1 MKPMEA
7 GLGQSLVFLM
17 AARLGLSVAA
27 LGIALGLDALDSHVT
42 ITEWRGFYA
51 TVAFA
56 FLATIGYGLVL
67 PRVRRKR
74 RFAVINIATD
84 IGIVS
89 ALVFFSGG
97 SDSVFTF
104 LYVLVAV
111 YGATQFQRSGALV
124 SAGVSALAYGAV
136 LMAGRPAWEAGS
148 GAPDPL
154 PMLFLVWTVQAG
166 AVLLV
171 AALSSFLAADLR
183 QTREDLNQRTSEL
196 ARLQNLHRRSVESM
210 MTGLLTVDGEG
221 RVTSFNP
228 EAGRITGLAVSSVV
242 GQDVESVIP
251 GVRSHAIAYA
261 ADGRGSRERARMRHR
276 NANGDELHLG
286 VVAYVLRD
294 DGGQPQ
300 GHVVV
305 FQDVTEVV
313 AMECD
318 LRRSE
323 RLAAVGELSASIA
336 HEIRNPLAAIQGA
349 IQTLCRVQSQL
360 DGNVEAKRLV
370 DIAVCE
376 VDRLNQLIS
385 DFLMYARP
393 GPCNPEPVEVAEAV
407 GEVIELFESVRPDAV
422 IVDFCVETGLRVF
435 ADPAQLRQ
443 VLWNLVLN
451 ASQAMPEGGKLRI
464 SANEID
470 GEAPQEHSLSRR
482 NGSLRKHKLKTG
494 HDNRVRCVEV
504 VIADEGVGVPA
515 SELDQVFEP
524 FFTTKRDGS
533 GLGLSTVHRI
543 VEDHGGSVRV
553 NSTVGSGT
561 MIRVRLPGTEAS
573 A

>member
-1 MKPMEA
+1 
-7 GLGQSLVFLM
+7 
-17 AARLGLSVAA
+17 
-27 LGIALGLDALDSHVT
+27 
-42 ITEWRGFYA
+42 
-51 TVAFA
+51 
-56 FLATIGYGLVL
+56 
-67 PRVRRKR
+67 
-74 RFAVINIATD
+74 
-84 IGIVS
+84 
-89 ALVFFSGG
+89 
-97 SDSVFTF
+97 
-104 LYVLVAV
+104 
-111 YGATQFQRSGALV
+111 
-124 SAGVSALAYGAV
+124 
-136 LMAGRPAWEAGS
+136 
-148 GAPDPL
+148 
-154 PMLFLVWTVQAG
+154 
-166 AVLLV
+166 
-171 AALSSFLAADLR
+171 
-183 QTREDLNQRTSEL
+183 
-196 ARLQNLHRRSVESM
+196 
-210 MTGLLTVDGEG
+210 
-221 RVTSFNP
+221 
-228 EAGRITGLAVSSVV
+228 
-242 GQDVESVIP
+242 
-251 GVRSHAIAYA
+251 
-261 ADGRGSRERARMRHR
+261 MRHR
-276 NANGDELHLG
+276 NAKGDELHLG

-313 AMECD
+313 AMERD

-422 IVDFCVETGLRVF
+422 IVDFSVETGLRVF

-470 GEAPQEHSLSRR
+470 GGAPQEGSLSGR
-482 NGSLRKHKLKTG
+482 NGSLGKHKLKSG
-494 HDNRVRCVEV
+494 HNKPDRCVEI

-543 VEDHGGSVRV
+543 VEDHGGSIRV
-553 NSTVGSGT
+553 NSAVGSGT